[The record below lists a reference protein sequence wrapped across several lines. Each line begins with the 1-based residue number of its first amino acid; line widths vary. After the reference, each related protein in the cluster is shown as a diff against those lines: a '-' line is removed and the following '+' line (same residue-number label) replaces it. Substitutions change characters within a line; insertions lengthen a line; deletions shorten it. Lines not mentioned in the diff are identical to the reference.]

1 MRLWSASP
9 GACLEPGGSLGVASG
24 YTRGSL
30 RVASACPQ
38 GAHRLAT
45 RWPGGGL
52 RVASGWPYLEVANS
66 RWQMALL
73 SAFCILPSTFASA
86 WLCPALQGSKLE
98 VQFAFDV
105 GCWMLV
111 VGCSVSPSVLK

>member
-1 MRLWSASP
+1 MLVWSLVA
-9 GACLEPGGSLGVASG
+9 ASG
-24 YTRGSL
+24 QPQGSL
-30 RVASACPQ
+30 RVASGWPE
-38 GAHRLAT
+38 GAHLLAT

-66 RWQMALL
+66 RWQMARL
-73 SAFCILPSTFASA
+73 SAFCILPSPFASA
-86 WLCPALQGSKLE
+86 WLCPALQGYKLE

-111 VGCSVSPSVLK
+111 